1 MVEAARCWDD
11 EEEKT
16 RFRREVQI
24 TYMLAWCEQNPGYT
38 AHLKR
43 TVPVAR
49 SKPYT
54 SVKE

>member
-11 EEEKT
+11 EEEKP